1 MQRLQMLHIDC
12 GVDVDPGPQ
21 QFLHILVPLGMTA
34 APRVRMGQFIHQ
46 DQLWSARQGS
56 VQVKLP
62 QPDPPV
68 VDRCRRERLKPL
80 QQCQGIRPGVGLD
93 IAGDNVDPLFLGL
106 MGGLQHG
113 VCFSNSRSIS
123 EEYLQNSG
131 CFCGSSAPRGAGL
144 RLLDLFHR
152 SVLLRHWSTTFFIPV
167 LIVPCERL

>member
-46 DQLWSARQGS
+46 DQLGLPLKRQ
-56 VQVKLP
+56 VQVELP

-93 IAGDNVDPLFLGL
+93 IAGDNVDPLFLGPDGRPPAWRMFFQL
-106 MGGLQHG
+106 PQHI
-113 VCFSNSRSIS
+113 RRIS
-123 EEYLQNSG
+123 SE
-131 CFCGSSAPRGAGL
+131 L
-144 RLLDLFHR
+144 RLFLRVLCSKGSGPPASG
-152 SVLLRHWSTTFFIPV
+152 SVPSLCPPAALVHNLLRACADRTM
-167 LIVPCERL
+167 

>member
-46 DQLWSARQGS
+46 DQLGLPLKRQ
-56 VQVKLP
+56 VQVELP

-152 SVLLRHWSTTFFIPV
+152 SVLLRHWSTTFCVPV